1 MSRDRCNDDYYTLQP
16 SSIPIT
22 GHIQSPLPQQ
32 QSNVQ
37 PGKSQSGQSQTP
49 PESSRI
55 PWLSTFSRF
64 SSLLA
69 SILTMCCFFPF
80 CFVAVAPSVLYTV
93 QRVIT
98 TSQIQSTELL
108 ECSSGPASNV
118 HIATA
123 SNSTCSNT
131 YQAQAQ
137 MMTHMT
143 DGGAQSA
150 SANFYA
156 TPAQNAMPPADSSSI
171 NRPLQSVSCSFRHIL
186 HRFAPIRPLPSI
198 SHASIC
204 LPFQVIPM
212 CVYLMSRVAVHMEIE
227 GTAQCMLINFP
238 ISRLRNKTC
247 DSPLPFRPFQVRLK

>member
-1 MSRDRCNDDYYTLQP
+1 MFEAFDVFAVFQFSCF
-16 SSIPIT
+16 
-22 GHIQSPLPQQ
+22 H
-32 QSNVQ
+32 SNN
-37 PGKSQSGQSQTP
+37 
-49 PESSRI
+49 
-55 PWLSTFSRF
+55 F
-64 SSLLA
+64 A
-69 SILTMCCFFPF
+69 CFHFAF
-80 CFVAVAPSVLYTV
+80 IAVAPSVLYTV

-156 TPAQNAMPPADSSSI
+156 TPAQNAMPPADPSSI
-171 NRPLQSVSCSFRHIL
+171 NRPLQSVSCVPRTF
-186 HRFAPIRPLPSI
+186 FMFPPMPPLPPI
-198 SHASIC
+198 SHASI
-204 LPFQVIPM
+204 L
-212 CVYLMSRVAVHMEIE
+212 LHSR
-227 GTAQCMLINFP
+227 
-238 ISRLRNKTC
+238 
-247 DSPLPFRPFQVRLK
+247 